1 MMFQIQ
7 SYFVLMD
14 SIYKKVVLIFIYL
27 VYFGF
32 MFCLIGIELCKIR
45 LKSGSV

>member
-7 SYFVLMD
+7 SYFVLME
-14 SIYKKVVLIFIYL
+14 SIYKKVVLLFIYL

-32 MFCLIGIELCKIR
+32 IFRIIGIESYQIR
-45 LKSGSV
+45 HKCGSV